1 MYPPEPPRSGRIK
14 AHAPANVDCSNRL
27 SLTLIGRVTNRTA
40 QKVWALIPFFTELWK
55 AEGRPVGSD
64 LGKGMFQFQFE
75 TEADL
80 LAVLDRRPFHY
91 AKWMIILQ
99 RWEPTV
105 SASFP
110 SLIPFW
116 IKVQG
121 IPIHL
126 WSEETVKS
134 LGEDIGIFEKTEITD
149 FAVKMRVQV
158 NGLLPLIKTSV
169 IEYSNG
175 DEVTASFVYEK
186 LERHCSKCFRLDH
199 EVKDC
204 LIAKH
209 QARERNL
216 HDQST
221 KDSVM
226 DNGRKEESPDR
237 AEAFRFT
244 ASRADGRERRSHHSN
259 LLGSQKGETMRAID
273 VRRNQRSERA
283 YCSRRDYKEPP
294 RDWRNRHDQ
303 SKNSRHEASYR
314 DTLVRNDARH
324 RPSSQNRN
332 SQLNVSRQKTHV
344 SRDEQSSS
352 RSAQDQSK
360 RGNPRGSYL
369 TPPPRKTF
377 DEALS
382 EVREA
387 CSQYTQCA
395 DPTKRAVR
403 SEWMRK
409 AEEEGHFEKS
419 AAEIILAREEEVQQL
434 IPVPHPTNR
443 IPAMQRIEPQSTS
456 HNAQDKLPA
465 YQRLDLQET
474 TSERTSALHNSQYS
488 QERPPAS
495 QRLGIQGTTME
506 RTPASQ
512 RLGPQSNELAPI
524 ERVPAAQRIEVAEP
538 EARATTPKET
548 TASQQKRKPE
558 RPPGKKAIQASPK
571 LLKGS
576 SSRRRKTTSKPTAA
590 RRPLVANSPIARQA
604 PYPEPLAPHA
614 TSLKRQSLPRTPKT
628 SQFAT

>member
-1 MYPPEPPRSGRIK
+1 MERRLSREAKGKGVALNPPEPPRSGRIK
-14 AHAPANVDCSNRL
+14 AHAPAN
-27 SLTLIGRVTNRTA
+27 
-40 QKVWALIPFFTELWK
+40 
-55 AEGRPVGSD
+55 
-64 LGKGMFQFQFE
+64 
-75 TEADL
+75 
-80 LAVLDRRPFHY
+80 
-91 AKWMIILQ
+91 
-99 RWEPTV
+99 
-105 SASFP
+105 
-110 SLIPFW
+110 
-116 IKVQG
+116 
-121 IPIHL
+121 
-126 WSEETVKS
+126 
-134 LGEDIGIFEKTEITD
+134 
-149 FAVKMRVQV
+149 
-158 NGLLPLIKTSV
+158 
-169 IEYSNG
+169 
-175 DEVTASFVYEK
+175 
-186 LERHCSKCFRLDH
+186 
-199 EVKDC
+199 
-204 LIAKH
+204 
-209 QARERNL
+209 ARERNL

-226 DNGRKEESPDR
+226 DNGKKEESPDR

-244 ASRADGRERRSHHSN
+244 ASREDGRERRSHHSN

-303 SKNSRHEASYR
+303 SKNSRHETSYR

-352 RSAQDQSK
+352 KSAQDQSK

-395 DPTKRAVR
+395 DPTERAVR

-419 AAEIILAREEEVQQL
+419 AAEIILAREEEFQQL

-456 HNAQDKLPA
+456 HIAQDKLPA

-474 TSERTSALHNSQYS
+474 TSERTSALHNSQ
-488 QERPPAS
+488 ERPPAS

-512 RLGPQSNELAPI
+512 RLGSQSNELAPI
-524 ERVPAAQRIEVAEP
+524 ERVHAAQRIEVSEP
-538 EARATTPKET
+538 EARASTPKET
-548 TASQQKRKPE
+548 TASQKKRKPG

-576 SSRRRKTTSKPTAA
+576 TSRRRKTTSKPTAA

-604 PYPEPLAPHA
+604 PLSGTSRASRNKKSAPA
-614 TSLKRQSLPRTPKT
+614 TGGVKKPHRFRPGTVALREIRKYQKSTELLIRKLPFQRLVREIAQDFKT
-628 SQFAT
+628 DLRISSSRGESVVRELEDAI